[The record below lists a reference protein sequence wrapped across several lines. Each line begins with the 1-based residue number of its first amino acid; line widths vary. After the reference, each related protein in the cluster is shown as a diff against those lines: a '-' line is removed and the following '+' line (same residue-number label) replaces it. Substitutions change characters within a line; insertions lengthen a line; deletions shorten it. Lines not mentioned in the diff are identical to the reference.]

1 MHIRKK
7 SSTFAPVMKRSILF
21 FLFVLTTSVFS
32 RAAVISYVHD
42 FNALNR
48 KGAIAFSNTNKTAA
62 IDTILSLTY
71 NCYNSGVFGPDLV
84 NSLYTKVVSIN
95 LPAINDS
102 VIITPAIDD
111 LKGMLIYYYTADASR
126 FGLNIYISTDSRT
139 WRQLSGEEIS
149 GSSGSITAAFSSGS
163 YAVKIVNASST
174 KNGISI
180 IKITYETDPCPNCF
194 EYKAE

>member
-32 RAAVISYVHD
+32 RAAVISYAHD
-42 FNALNR
+42 FNALNG
-48 KGAIAFSNTNKTAA
+48 KGAIAFSNSSKTAA

-71 NCYNSGVFGPDLV
+71 NCYNTGVFGADLV
-84 NSLYTKVVSIN
+84 SKSKISIN
-95 LPAINDS
+95 LPARADS

-111 LKGMLIYYYTADASR
+111 LKGVLIYYYTTNVAK

-149 GSSGSITAAFSSGS
+149 GSLGSITAAFSSGS

-174 KNGISI
+174 TSNGISI
-180 IKITYETDPCPNCF
+180 FKITYETDPCPNCF

>member
-32 RAAVISYVHD
+32 RAAVISYLHD
-42 FNALNR
+42 FNALNG
-48 KGAIAFSNTNKTAA
+48 KGAIAFSNSNKTAS
-62 IDTILSLTY
+62 IDASLPLTY
-71 NCYNSGVFGPDLV
+71 NCSGAFGADLV
-84 NSLYTKVVSIN
+84 YKSKISIN
-95 LPAINDS
+95 LPAKNDS

-111 LKGMLIYYYTADASR
+111 LKGMLIYYYTADASK

-139 WRQLSGEEIS
+139 WRQLTGGEITNS
-149 GSSGSITAAFSSGS
+149 AGTVTAAFSPGS
-163 YAVKIVNASST
+163 YAIKIVNASST
-174 KNGISI
+174 NSNGISI
-180 IKITYETDPCPNCF
+180 FKITYETDPCPNCF

>member
-42 FNALNR
+42 FTALNG
-48 KGAIAFSNTNKTAA
+48 KGAIAFSNSNKTAS
-62 IDTILSLTY
+62 IDASLPLTY
-71 NCYNSGVFGPDLV
+71 NCYNTGAFGADLV
-84 NSLYTKVVSIN
+84 YRSKVSIN
-95 LPAINDS
+95 LPAKNDS

-111 LKGMLIYYYTADASR
+111 LKGMLIYYYTADASK

-174 KNGISI
+174 KSNGISI
-180 IKITYETDPCPNCF
+180 FKITYETDPCPNCF

>member
-32 RAAVISYVHD
+32 RAAVISYEHD
-42 FNALNR
+42 FNALNG
-48 KGAIAFSNTNKTAA
+48 KGAIAFSNSSKTAA

-71 NCYNSGVFGPDLV
+71 NCYNGAFGPDLV
-84 NSLYTKVVSIN
+84 SKSRVSIN
-95 LPAINDS
+95 LPARADS

-111 LKGMLIYYYTADASR
+111 LKGVLIYYYTTNVAR

-149 GSSGSITAAFSSGS
+149 GSSGTITAAFSPGS

-174 KNGISI
+174 STTGISI